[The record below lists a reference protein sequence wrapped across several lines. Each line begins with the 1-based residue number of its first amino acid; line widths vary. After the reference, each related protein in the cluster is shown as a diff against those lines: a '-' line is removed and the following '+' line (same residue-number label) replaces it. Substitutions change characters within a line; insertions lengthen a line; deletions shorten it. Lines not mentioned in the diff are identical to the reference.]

1 MDNATER
8 AHTGENIVVP
18 VIKEELEIQKRT
30 VETGRVRLN
39 KTVSEQDVVVE
50 EQRIQEEIHI
60 ERIPIDRF
68 IDQPAAMRHD
78 GDTLIIPVMEE
89 VPVVVKRLKL
99 KEELHVTKRRIAAP
113 QSQPV
118 RLRSET
124 VTIERLDPRPAS
136 DVQGTDGKKTDG
148 EK

>member
-1 MDNATER
+1 
-8 AHTGENIVVP
+8 
-18 VIKEELEIQKRT
+18 

-99 KEELHVTKRRIAAP
+99 KEELHVTKRRTATP

-136 DVQGTDGKKTDG
+136 DVQGTDG